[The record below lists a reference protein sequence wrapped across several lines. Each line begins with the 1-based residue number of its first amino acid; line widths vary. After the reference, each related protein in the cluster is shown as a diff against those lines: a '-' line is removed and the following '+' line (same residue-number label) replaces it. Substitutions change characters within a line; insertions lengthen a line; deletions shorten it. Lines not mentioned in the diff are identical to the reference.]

1 MTFRKKLHYT
11 PTNAALLYT
20 ISGVMVLVFKLLHGA
35 LANIDYVNIFRP
47 IYQYIFFYFVGG
59 IATICLVI
67 KTSYGIYFYSACNI
81 KEVYVY
87 SYSPAI
93 GPPIS

>member
-1 MTFRKKLHYT
+1 MFQFGASIILGHLQAYAVYELHYT

-47 IYQYIFFYFVGG
+47 IHLKAPF
-59 IATICLVI
+59 L
-67 KTSYGIYFYSACNI
+67 IYDLSEEA
-81 KEVYVY
+81 VL
-87 SYSPAI
+87 
-93 GPPIS
+93 